1 MALLISGFG
10 LVVAGLARLLRS
22 GADGDVLWSA
32 LLGAA
37 TAAAIGFPFSAAL
50 CSPP

>member
-1 MALLISGFG
+1 MSGSGLL
-10 LVVAGLARLLRS
+10 VAGLARLFES
-22 GADGDVLWSA
+22 GADWDVLWSA